1 MRATLDG
8 QTVEAKTI
16 EELVSKLDEK
26 VKKHASKE
34 AKKEER

>member
-1 MRATLDG
+1 MRATLDK

-26 VKKHASKE
+26 VKKYASKE
-34 AKKEER
+34 AKEKER